1 MIDIAVGGIY
11 HAAPMDPGDRAA
23 LVLVTAIDDSTQSV
37 SATLLSPDLELGT
50 SADLLLTPEDSGLS
64 YALLIE
70 SDIFG
75 YLWFVQL
82 DRALGQV
89 SQDLLESLAALRD
102 ENAVDHPVAGPP
114 LVERSDPR
122 WDFKLQEL
130 ARLQQLTAHATRELV
145 DGERQASVDPRA
157 FEVPSTPAEI
167 AAFEEFILA
176 LIEGSRRGSVV
187 IPGWLVDI
195 ALDEE
200 LVASYR
206 ALGLYHSLRS
216 VWRLAEVSEAP
227 DESSLAGLRTLWDYR
242 DLQIEHVRA
251 AGHTNQWLVARSLA
265 ISGPIETRP
274 ARTRNGHLV
283 QLSYIAAEALITTH
297 EEVYA

>member
-1 MIDIAVGGIY
+1 MC
-11 HAAPMDPGDRAA
+11 
-23 LVLVTAIDDSTQSV
+23 
-37 SATLLSPDLELGT
+37 
-50 SADLLLTPEDSGLS
+50 
-64 YALLIE
+64 
-70 SDIFG
+70 FG
-75 YLWFVQL
+75 YLWFVQF
-82 DRALGQV
+82 DRALGRV
-89 SQDLLESLAALRD
+89 SHDLLESLAALCD
-102 ENAVDHPVAGPP
+102 ENAVGHPVAGLP

-195 ALDEE
+195 ALDED

-227 DESSLAGLRTLWDYR
+227 DESSLAGRHTLWDYR
-242 DLQIEHVRA
+242 DLQIEHDRA
-251 AGHTNQWLVARSLA
+251 AGHTNQWLVARSIA

-274 ARTRNGHLV
+274 ARTRDGHLV